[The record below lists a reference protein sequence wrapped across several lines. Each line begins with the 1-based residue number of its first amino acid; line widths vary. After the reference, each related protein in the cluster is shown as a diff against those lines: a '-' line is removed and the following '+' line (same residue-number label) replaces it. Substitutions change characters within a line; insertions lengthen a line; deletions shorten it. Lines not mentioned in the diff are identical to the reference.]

1 MVAAHSDEVTRLIDD
16 LGFLLSRAGGLLI
29 ASANT
34 ALAPLG
40 LKARSYSVLVTAA
53 EHPDGVNQRRIAEI
67 LALDPSQIVGIVD
80 DLEQRGLVERRL
92 DPADRRN
99 KLIFATS
106 DGLALRTRAQREVS
120 RTQTSFFDGV
130 PATAS
135 AQLRTILQDTLFP
148 GQ

>member
-1 MVAAHSDEVTRLIDD
+1 MAAHPDEANRLIDD

-34 ALAPLG
+34 ALEPLG

-53 EHPDGVNQRRIAEI
+53 EYPHGVNQRRIAEI

-80 DLEQRGLVERRL
+80 DLEHRGLVERRL

-99 KLIFATS
+99 KLIFATAA
-106 DGLALRTRAQREVS
+106 GLALRTRAQREVS
-120 RTQTSFFDGV
+120 RAHTDFFDGV
-130 PATAS
+130 PAAAS
-135 AQLRTILQDTLFP
+135 AQLRKVLQDTLFP
-148 GQ
+148 DR